1 MRLGGL
7 VIDTSP
13 LRTSR
18 PFRFAF
24 AARLVSL
31 LGIGLLVV
39 AVPAQT
45 YALTGSSLHVA
56 GVATTMG
63 IGLFVGSIGGG
74 VLVDR
79 FERRRTIQLARSAAG
94 LAFVVLGVNALFPE
108 PSLAVVYVASAI
120 DGFAGGVSG
129 TALMAVIPTIVP
141 RDKLAAAGA
150 LTALTTDLGT
160 IASPAVAGVIIASG
174 GIATTYLVA
183 AVATVLTVGL
193 IRGIGP
199 SPAPG
204 ETHERPLRA
213 LVTGLRYAAG
223 HRVVRAV
230 LVVGLL
236 TMLVSGPTVLLPAY
250 VDQTLGAGPEVLG
263 LLYGAPAVGAVLGSL
278 TSGWT
283 GRVRRSGIALLASVA
298 VMSAGIA
305 VLGVAGGA
313 VVAFL
318 ALAGHGLGR
327 ALTDILRFAVLQQ
340 NTPDE
345 LRGRISSL
353 WQAQVVVGTSVGSI
367 LAGLL
372 GRWFAPD
379 TALFV
384 YGLGGVVLAVLLVGV
399 LGSLWR
405 ATDDPQPIDPE
416 VSA

>member
-24 AARLVSL
+24 TARLVSL

-45 YALTGSSLHVA
+45 YELTGSSLHVA

-63 IGLFVGSIGGG
+63 VGLFVGSIGGG

-79 FERRRTIQLARSAAG
+79 VERRRTIQLARSAAG
-94 LAFVVLGVNALFPE
+94 LAFVVLGVNAVAPE

-120 DGFAGGVSG
+120 DGLAGGVSG
-129 TALMAVIPTIVP
+129 TALMAVVPTIVP

-174 GIATTYLVA
+174 GTATTYFVA
-183 AVATVLTVGL
+183 AVATALTVGL

-199 SPAPG
+199 SPAPE
-204 ETHERPLRA
+204 ETHEQPLRA
-213 LVTGLRYAAG
+213 LATGLRYAAR

-236 TMLVSGPTVLLPAY
+236 TMLVSGPMVLLPAY
-250 VDQTLGAGPEVLG
+250 VDRTLGAGPQVLG

-283 GRVRRSGIALLASVA
+283 GRVRRSGVALLASVA
-298 VMSAGIA
+298 LMSAGIA
-305 VLGVAGGA
+305 VLGVAGG
-313 VVAFL
+313 VVIAFL
-318 ALAGHGLGR
+318 GLAGHGLGR

-379 TALFV
+379 TALLV
-384 YGLGGVVLAVLLVGV
+384 YGLGGVVLAALLVAV

-405 ATDDPQPIDPE
+405 VTDDPRE
-416 VSA
+416 VPA